1 MKFKTVCFILV
12 TIITGGT
19 IKASDVLKINL
30 QQADSL
36 FQSNNYYLLAAS
48 MNIEAQKAMVLQAKL
63 FSNPVFT
70 TSLHVYDTD
79 TKKLFQIGPSG
90 EKTFQIDQL
99 IRLGGKRKSEIEMAK
114 TDVRMAELEFQQLVR
129 QLKFQL
135 HSNLFAL
142 GQEKFL
148 LDTYNKQLV
157 LLDTIMSSYQVQTD
171 KGNIPMKEL
180 VRLKGAYLKLNNDRS
195 DLLRQYY
202 ETLANVQTALR
213 VTSPVEFQFSESE
226 ISKYIKVKTLEE
238 LKQEA
243 LANRPELL
251 IAEQGKIQVQQNMQ
265 YQKRLAIPDVGVF
278 TSYDQHGGFFNHEL
292 NAGFNI
298 DLPFFNRNQGNI
310 KASQF
315 QLKEN
320 EYQLKAMNMEIMT
333 SLQNYYS
340 FYNETVSEYR
350 KASKLYN
357 QDFEITIKGM
367 TDNFQKRN
375 VSIVEFVDF
384 FESYND
390 VLTELSKV
398 KTQLVLS
405 AEQLNLYV
413 GKDLY

>member
-1 MKFKTVCFILV
+1 MNLKTVCFI
-12 TIITGGT
+12 IAAFISGGT

-36 FQSNNYYLLAAS
+36 FQANNYNLLASS
-48 MNIEAQKAMVLQAKL
+48 MNIEAQKAMVLQTKL
-63 FSNPVFT
+63 FQNPVLT

-90 EKTFQIDQL
+90 EKTFQLDEL

-114 TDVRMAELEFQQLVR
+114 GDVKMAELEFQQLVR

-135 HSNLFAL
+135 HSDLFAL
-142 GQEKFL
+142 GQQKFL

-157 LLDTIMSSYQVQTD
+157 LLDTILNSYQIQTD
-171 KGNIPMKEL
+171 KGNIPLKEL

-195 DLLRQYY
+195 ELFRQYY
-202 ETLANVQTALR
+202 ETLANVQTLLQ
-213 VTSPVEFQFSESE
+213 VTTPIEFQFSEDE
-226 ISKYIKVKTLEE
+226 ISRYIKVKSLDE
-238 LKQEA
+238 LKQVA

-251 IAEQGKIQVQQNMQ
+251 IAEQEKLQLQQNLQ
-265 YQKRLAIPDVGVF
+265 YQKKLAIPDVGLF
-278 TSYDQHGGFFNHEL
+278 TSYDQHGGVFNHEF
-292 NAGFNI
+292 NAGINI
-298 DLPFFNRNQGNI
+298 GLPFFNRNQGNI

-315 QLKEN
+315 RLN
-320 EYQLKAMNMEIMT
+320 ETDYHLKALNVEITT

-340 FYNETVSEYR
+340 FYNQTVAEYQ
-350 KASKLYN
+350 KATKLYN

-367 TDNFQKRN
+367 EENFQKRN
-375 VSIVEFVDF
+375 VSIIEFVDF
-384 FESYND
+384 FEAYND
-390 VLTELSKV
+390 ALTELSKV

-405 AEQLNLYV
+405 GEQLNMLT

>member
-1 MKFKTVCFILV
+1 MLV
-12 TIITGGT
+12 LLSGGT
-19 IKASDVLKINL
+19 IKASNVLKINL

-36 FQSNNYYLLAAS
+36 FQANNFNLLASA
-48 MNIEAQKAMVLQAKL
+48 MNVEAQQAMVIQAKL
-63 FSNPVFT
+63 FSNPLLT
-70 TSLHVYDTD
+70 NSLHVYDSD

-90 EKTFQIDQL
+90 EKSFQLDQL

-114 TDVRMAELEFQQLVR
+114 SDVKMAQLEFQQLVR

-135 HSNLFAL
+135 HSDLFAL
-142 GQEKFL
+142 GQQKIL

-157 LLDTIMSSYQVQTD
+157 LLDTILSSYQVQTD
-171 KGNIPMKEL
+171 KGNIPLKEL

-195 DLLRQYY
+195 ELLHQNY
-202 ETLANVQTALR
+202 ETLDNVQTVLQ
-213 VTSPVEFQFSESE
+213 VTTPVEFQFSESE
-226 ISKYIKVKTLEE
+226 ISKYIKVKTLDE
-238 LKQEA
+238 LQKEA

-251 IAEQGKIQVQQNMQ
+251 IAEQEKFQVQQNLQ
-265 YQKRLAIPDVGVF
+265 YQKKLAIPDVGLF
-278 TSYDQHGGFFNHEL
+278 TSYDQHGGVFNHEF

-298 DLPFFNRNQGNI
+298 SLPFFNRNQGNI

-315 QLKEN
+315 RLSES
-320 EYQLKAMNMEIMT
+320 EYKLKAMNMEIT
-333 SLQNYYS
+333 NSLQNYYS
-340 FYNETVSEYR
+340 FYNQTVSEYQ

-375 VSIVEFVDF
+375 VSIIEFVDF
-384 FESYND
+384 FEAYND
-390 VLTELSKV
+390 ALTELSKV

-405 AEQLNLYV
+405 AEQLNMLI

>member
-1 MKFKTVCFILV
+1 MLV
-12 TIITGGT
+12 LFSGST
-19 IKASDVLKINL
+19 IKASNVLKINL

-36 FQSNNYYLLAAS
+36 FQANNFNLLASA
-48 MNIEAQKAMVLQAKL
+48 MNVEAQQAMVIQAKL
-63 FSNPVFT
+63 FSNPLLT
-70 TSLHVYDTD
+70 NSLHVYDSD

-90 EKTFQIDQL
+90 EKSFQLDQL

-114 TDVRMAELEFQQLVR
+114 SDVKMAQLEFQQLVR

-135 HSNLFAL
+135 HSDLFAL
-142 GQEKFL
+142 GQQKIL

-157 LLDTIMSSYQVQTD
+157 LLDTILSSYQVQTD
-171 KGNIPMKEL
+171 KGNIPLKEL

-195 DLLRQYY
+195 ELLHQNY
-202 ETLANVQTALR
+202 ETLDNVQTVLQ
-213 VTSPVEFQFSESE
+213 VTTPVEFQFSESE
-226 ISKYIKVKTLEE
+226 ISKYIKVKTLDE
-238 LKQEA
+238 LQKEA

-251 IAEQGKIQVQQNMQ
+251 IAEQEKFQVQQNLQ
-265 YQKRLAIPDVGVF
+265 YQKKLAIPDVGLF
-278 TSYDQHGGFFNHEL
+278 TSYDQHGGVFNHEF

-298 DLPFFNRNQGNI
+298 SLPFSNRNQGNI

-315 QLKEN
+315 RLN
-320 EYQLKAMNMEIMT
+320 ETEYKLKAMNMEIT
-333 SLQNYYS
+333 NSLQNYYS
-340 FYNETVSEYR
+340 FYNQTVSEYQ

-375 VSIVEFVDF
+375 VSIIEFVDF
-384 FESYND
+384 FEAYND
-390 VLTELSKV
+390 ALTELSKV

-405 AEQLNLYV
+405 AEQLNMLI